1 VCPRPHGLEQPSTG
15 GPYGG
20 RAGGVGGGA
29 PGAAAT
35 MMTLE
40 SGTISGADLSARP
53 IGMSM
58 LFAAVR
64 LPMLKRRAVA
74 MEELSAAELAGR

>member
-1 VCPRPHGLEQPSTG
+1 
-15 GPYGG
+15 
-20 RAGGVGGGA
+20 
-29 PGAAAT
+29 